1 MNRNLKENME
11 IEEGKEDEEFEEG
24 KEDEEIEED
33 MEYEEDEEIEEDIGN
48 NRMIEIITE
57 SFEDDIINDDIVDI
71 DITGIDHN
79 EVKLEIQSPVVG
91 NTVST
96 EERVTIIE
104 DLVKNIKQIPDDSIN
119 NFFTDLQLFEPTTS
133 IGNNLILILF
143 YPPTNCMFTNESFGN
158 KTGKLLTNYFDLKR
172 LSLID
177 VIPYLHIE
185 ASGKFDQK
193 MFYKLYIT
201 NTEFRNVLNTFVIK
215 CLLLEIKMNK
225 NKKFIVYLGG
235 KVPYNIFWNCFNI
248 LIKSSSSLFKKLDD
262 VNVGC
267 DVILTPVEVI
277 QNNNRTVLY
286 TYKGIHPS
294 AGMMN
299 PQASELVRKDL
310 LSLKVLNKIA
320 EECSSVLQCDF
331 IQECKDKF
339 EKYIDV
345 EDKEI
350 TEKYNKIK
358 DYFITKQEILGIKLD
373 KIIAYYPSFLY
384 ITSTNHIDCAVNVK
398 ISYPSIIGI
407 KAVIY
412 VLSGSIDC
420 DMFLENLKDL
430 LSNSIHNNLLDP
442 AIKKV
447 AVTYMLKLDSG
458 LSILGST
465 TKYKMFLENLKDL
478 LSNSIHN
485 LLDPAIKKVAVT
497 YMLKNNSGLNI
508 LGSTT
513 NYNMFLENL
522 KDLLSNS
529 IINNNLIDPAIKK
542 VIVTN
547 MLKNNSGLSILGST
561 TNYKMFLENLS
572 DAMEI
577 GIPVDR
583 YLMKNNSG
591 ISILK
596 TEIKYNIFKRNIV
609 SLGAIDIILVH
620 HLLVKVK
627 GGLPVLSSIEKYKAL
642 RDILTSKLQLPKT
655 VTDYNDLISI
665 LRSGGIFS
673 SHDSEDRALPD
684 ENLLSDNNNND
695 RDNMLIKNIIEEI
708 KKLDPIEIVTRYSP
722 TQEQL
727 DDNRQ
732 QAKQRGIDTRE
743 AETKKIDDLNRL
755 EGKEKLEEEQ
765 KQSILRALQS
775 KKQDENTTRIQG
787 ITSDAWERAKVV
799 SKPKNSDVM
808 KTVDTDDTNKSSLNA
823 KQSFD
828 SKFGEPSSS
837 NKKKKK

>member
-11 IEEGKEDEEFEEG
+11 IEEGKEDEQFEEG

-294 AGMMN
+294 AGMKN

-430 LSNSIHNNLLDP
+430 LSNSIHN
-442 AIKKV
+442 
-447 AVTYMLKLDSG
+447 
-458 LSILGST
+458 
-465 TKYKMFLENLKDL
+465 
-478 LSNSIHN
+478 
-485 LLDPAIKKVAVT
+485 
-497 YMLKNNSGLNI
+497 
-508 LGSTT
+508 
-513 NYNMFLENL
+513 
-522 KDLLSNS
+522 
-529 IINNNLIDPAIKK
+529 LIDPAIKK

-561 TNYKMFLENLS
+561 TNYKMFLENFS

-627 GGLPVLSSIEKYKAL
+627 GGLPFLSSIEKYKAL
-642 RDILTSKLQLPKT
+642 REILITSKLQLPKT

-732 QAKQRGIDTRE
+732 QAIQRGIDTRE

-787 ITSDAWERAKVV
+787 ITSDAWERAKVM